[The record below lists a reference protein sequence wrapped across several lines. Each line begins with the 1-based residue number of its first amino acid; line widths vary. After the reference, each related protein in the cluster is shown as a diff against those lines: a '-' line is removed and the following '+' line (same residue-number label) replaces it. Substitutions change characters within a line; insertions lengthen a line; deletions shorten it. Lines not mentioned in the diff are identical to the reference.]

1 MSVKSKR
8 LRFEILKRDGFR
20 CRYCGVS
27 AASAVLHVDHV
38 VAESAGGED
47 VPENLVT
54 ACAACNGG
62 KSNVGLDESR
72 LSTTTV
78 EDIQQNTEDIKA
90 YLEACRAQKQARDGL
105 HALAAE
111 YYWENIGPLVGD
123 RISPSLDGAL
133 LKIMEE
139 DGLPMLIQGMEATY
153 RKVSTQRMSATDA
166 ARYFFGVMKR
176 LRAAATQDPQSDQQR
191 RRILIKFTVEW
202 LAGLIYE
209 HERPDEAD
217 HAEATRVIGMLDSD
231 GKEVLTALWNF
242 AMMHE
247 PEEVA

>member
-20 CRYCGVS
+20 CRYCGAS
-27 AASAVLHVDHV
+27 AASTILHVDHV
-38 VAESAGGED
+38 VPESAGGDDE
-47 VPENLVT
+47 PENLVT
-54 ACAACNGG
+54 ACSVCNGG
-62 KSNVGLDESR
+62 KSNVGLDDSR
-72 LSTTTV
+72 LSATTV

-139 DGLPMLIQGMEATY
+139 DGLPMLTQGMEATY
-153 RKVSTQRMSATDA
+153 RKASAQRMNATDA

-176 LRAAATQDPQSDQQR
+176 LRASATQEPQDSQR
-191 RRILIKFTVEW
+191 RRPILVKLTVDW
-202 LAGLIYE
+202 LAGRIYD
-209 HERPDEAD
+209 HERPDDAD
-217 HAEATRVIGMLDSD
+217 HAAATRVIAMLDGDS
-231 GKEVLTALWNF
+231 KEALTALWNF

-247 PEEVA
+247 PEAT

>member
-1 MSVKSKR
+1 VSVKSKR

-20 CRYCGVS
+20 CRYCGAS

-78 EDIQQNTEDIKA
+78 EDIQQNTQDIKA
-90 YLEACRAQKQARDGL
+90 YLDACRAQKQARDGL
-105 HALAAE
+105 HALATE

-153 RKVSTQRMSATDA
+153 RKVSAQRMSATDA

-176 LRAAATQDPQSDQQR
+176 LRAAKQGPQR
-191 RRILIKFTVEW
+191 GPYLIKGAVDW
-202 LAGLIYE
+202 LAWRIYE
-209 HERPDEAD
+209 HERPDDVD
-217 HAEATRVIGMLDSD
+217 HTEITRVIGMLDGD

-242 AMMHE
+242 AMLHE